1 MKIDEAIEV
10 MKNAFI
16 ECVENHTELNVV
28 DANVVIQNALEELQ
42 WYKSQ
47 DLIRREDIM
56 PVVKRHHYLLS
67 DRINSTDYGMFTG
80 GIEQIILEQIPKAE
94 PPIDECTPNCEKRF
108 TCKHCI
114 QGMYCNNRTGNEDGT
129 PCCCEPE
136 V

>member
-1 MKIDEAIEV
+1 MKIDEHISLCRDCAEDIRDLAKR
-10 MKNAFI
+10 KN
-16 ECVENHTELNVV
+16 
-28 DANVVIQNALEELQ
+28 NARLKESADEWDEMADMFEELQ

-94 PPIDECTPNCEKRF
+94 PPKEE
-108 TCKHCI
+108 
-114 QGMYCNNRTGNEDGT
+114 E
-129 PCCCEPE
+129 
-136 V
+136 